1 MEFLNTDFLENDG
14 IKLVLYR
21 ASPADP
27 VKNRTT
33 EQNERETLK

>member
-21 ASPADP
+21 TSPADP
-27 VKNRTT
+27 AKNRTA
-33 EQNERETLK
+33 EQNESETLK